1 VLIQHQTSR
10 FIVDRRRKAD
20 RSAIRWQPFQ
30 NRQFAACRLASD
42 DWPLLLKVVSSA
54 FASVSLFVDHSDL
67 NARAQPTDKL

>member
-1 VLIQHQTSR
+1 LTAAGKLIAAR
-10 FIVDRRRKAD
+10 FAGSHFKIDNLL
-20 RSAIRWQPFQ
+20 PG
-30 NRQFAACRLASD
+30 RLASD